1 MLVVTAAVDADI
13 KGGYARE
20 TVVRV
25 ARLPRKGKSRNAAIV
40 ATALGIVVVVVAL
53 RPSSTPPGIATPAAG
68 APTAA
73 PPAAAP
79 LAGTAPG
86 RGAAG
91 VHDFTALEVPPKLRL
106 LVVAPHP
113 DDESLGAGG
122 LMQQVLE
129 KGGRVHVL
137 FMTSGDGYPEAVA
150 LATGHR
156 QPTAVD
162 YRGFGE
168 LRRAEALVAL
178 EHYHI
183 LPLSVTFLG
192 FPDGGLQEIWRRG
205 PHVPAYQSPFTR
217 DDRPPYPDAFNP
229 HAPYTS
235 RELINQISH
244 LVALADPD
252 WIALPMPVD
261 THPDHC
267 ATFTFMLA
275 ALKSLGAEPG
285 GDSKI
290 PDRLLT
296 YLVHDGWWPPP
307 PSVPGPLPV
316 PPVTF
321 PPARWYSL
329 ALDAEHVDA
338 KLAALESHRTQA
350 AMMDRLF
357 RALARPNEIFGVIE
371 RPEFARLKPGE
382 PPCGPELARVGA
394 APEAAA
400 VESRSQRPPTATPGD
415 DGKHALV
422 R

>member
-1 MLVVTAAVDADI
+1 MTARVDAGI
-13 KGGYARE
+13 KEDMLEGRLRW
-20 TVVRV
+20 RV
-25 ARLPRKGKSRNAAIV
+25 ARVARKGKGRRRGGWV
-40 ATALGIVVVVVAL
+40 GVLLALAL
-53 RPSSTPPGIATPAAG
+53 CGVDPLPV
-68 APTAA
+68 
-73 PPAAAP
+73 AAASAGGVAPIPAPAGPP
-79 LAGTAPG
+79 LK
-86 RGAAG
+86 
-91 VHDFTALEVPPKLRL
+91 LEVPPKLRL

-156 QPTAVD
+156 QPTAAD

-178 EHYHI
+178 EHFHI

-205 PHVPAYQSPFTR
+205 PRVPAYESPFTH
-217 DDRPPYPDAFNP
+217 DDRPPYPEAFNP
-229 HAPYTS
+229 NARYTS
-235 RELINQISH
+235 RELIGQIAH

-252 WIALPMPVD
+252 WIALPTPLD

-267 ATFTFMLA
+267 ATFTFILA
-275 ALKSLGAEPG
+275 ALKSLAAEPG
-285 GDSKI
+285 GESKI

-296 YLVHDGWWPPP
+296 YLVHDSRWPPL
-307 PSVPGPLPV
+307 PSIPGPLP
-316 PPVTF
+316 PPPQSF

-329 ALDAEHVDA
+329 PLEAAQIDA
-338 KLAALESHRTQA
+338 KLGALESHRTQA
-350 AMMDRLF
+350 AVMDLLF
-357 RALARPNEIFGVIE
+357 RALARSNEVFGVIE
-371 RPEFARLKPGE
+371 RPEFGRLKPGE
-382 PPCGPELARVGA
+382 PACGPEIVSHSAPGTVPITVPSAPLP
-394 APEAAA
+394 APEATPVAA
-400 VESRSQRPPTATPGD
+400 ARGTRVP
-415 DGKHALV
+415 V

>member
-1 MLVVTAAVDADI
+1 MRGKGKGPGPGLVVAVALGALVAGALALRLGSAPQTTSPAAVRSPAVAASPLDA
-13 KGGYARE
+13 
-20 TVVRV
+20 
-25 ARLPRKGKSRNAAIV
+25 
-40 ATALGIVVVVVAL
+40 
-53 RPSSTPPGIATPAAG
+53 
-68 APTAA
+68 AP

-79 LAGTAPG
+79 TSSPPGAPVPPGAPG
-86 RGAAG
+86 RGAAYQ
-91 VHDFTALEVPPKLRL
+91 HDFATLEVPPKLRL
-106 LVVAPHP
+106 LVIAPHP
-113 DDESLGAGG
+113 DDESLAAGG

-129 KGGRVHVL
+129 KGGRVHVV

-183 LPLSVTFLG
+183 LPVSVTFLG

-205 PHVPAYQSPFTR
+205 PHVPAYQSPYTH
-217 DDRPPYPDAFNP
+217 DDRPPYPEAFNP
-229 HAPYTS
+229 HAGYTS
-235 RELINQISH
+235 HELINQISH

-252 WIALPMPVD
+252 WIAVPIPVD

-267 ATFTFMLA
+267 ATFTFLLA
-275 ALKSLGAEPG
+275 ALKSLAAEPG

-307 PSVPGPLPV
+307 PSVPGPLPL
-316 PPVTF
+316 PPVSF
-321 PPARWYSL
+321 PPARWYL
-329 ALDAEHVDA
+329 LPLDAAQIDA
-338 KLAALESHRTQA
+338 KLAALESHGTQA

-357 RALARPNEIFGVIE
+357 RALARPNEIFAVVE
-371 RPEFARLKPGE
+371 RPDFARLKPGE
-382 PPCGPELARVGA
+382 PPCGPELRHAEPGPQPTVVESPRQPAPTPTPADAERHARV
-394 APEAAA
+394 
-400 VESRSQRPPTATPGD
+400 R
-415 DGKHALV
+415 
-422 R
+422 

>member
-1 MLVVTAAVDADI
+1 M
-13 KGGYARE
+13 
-20 TVVRV
+20 RV
-25 ARLPRKGKSRNAAIV
+25 ARLRRKGKGRNWIVV
-40 ATALGIVVVVVAL
+40 ATALGILVVAALAL
-53 RPSSTPPGIATPAAG
+53 RPRV
-68 APTAA
+68 A
-73 PPAAAP
+73 PPVVAP
-79 LAGTAPG
+79 SPAVGPLNASPSGVPLVSTAPG
-86 RGAAG
+86 RGATG
-91 VHDFTALEVPPKLRL
+91 VHDFTALEVPSKLRL
-106 LVVAPHP
+106 LVIAPHP

-122 LMQQVLE
+122 LMQHVLE

-178 EHYHI
+178 EHYHV

-205 PHVPAYQSPFTR
+205 PHVPAFQSPFTR
-217 DDRPPYPDAFNP
+217 DDRPPYPEAFNP

-235 RELINQISH
+235 RELINQIAH

-252 WIALPMPVD
+252 WIAVPMPVD

-267 ATFTFMLA
+267 ATFTFLLA
-275 ALKSLGAEPG
+275 ALKSLAAEPG

-307 PSVPGPLPV
+307 PSVPGTLPV
-316 PPVTF
+316 PPVSF
-321 PPARWYSL
+321 PAARWYSL
-329 ALDAEHVDA
+329 SLDAAQVEA

-371 RPEFARLKPGE
+371 RPDFARLKPGE
-382 PPCGPELARVGA
+382 PACGPELARA
-394 APEAAA
+394 APGAQPAA
-400 VESRSQRPPTATPGD
+400 VESPLQRPPTATPAD